1 MLLLQSLPLI
11 NNKKVLAITLARGG
25 SKGVPHKN
33 IRPLAGKPLLQY
45 TTQAVLNSSY
55 IDHYV
60 VSTDDPDI
68 QSLSISLGAES
79 PFLRS
84 QLTSSDTASST
95 DALIE
100 TVSRYEEL
108 TSSRFDFIIEC
119 MATSPFKSSTDIDS
133 CIELLHQLDADS
145 VIGVTQLFDHHPARA
160 KQIIDGKITDFC
172 VPELSFRRQD
182 LSPPAYIRNGSIYA
196 LSRDALLLKKLRFG
210 GNNSIP
216 YIMPAE
222 RSVNVDTE
230 LDFLLCDAII
240 SKKGV

>member
-84 QLTSSDTASST
+84 QLTLA
-95 DALIE
+95 I
-100 TVSRYEEL
+100 
-108 TSSRFDFIIEC
+108 
-119 MATSPFKSSTDIDS
+119 P
-133 CIELLHQLDADS
+133 LLQQML
-145 VIGVTQLFDHHPARA
+145 
-160 KQIIDGKITDFC
+160 
-172 VPELSFRRQD
+172 
-182 LSPPAYIRNGSIYA
+182 
-196 LSRDALLLKKLRFG
+196 LSRPLVVMKNLHLLDL
-210 GNNSIP
+210 I
-216 YIMPAE
+216 YY
-222 RSVNVDTE
+222 
-230 LDFLLCDAII
+230 
-240 SKKGV
+240 